1 MSIGKMGRLATVPL
15 EGRTDWPDDRLARR
29 PIGPTAGA
37 PRTAPASLRRQRAL
51 DSDMLP
57 RRSTGLYTF
66 VHHAIA
72 TYAPQL
78 PKDFFDN

>member
-1 MSIGKMGRLATVPL
+1 
-15 EGRTDWPDDRLARR
+15 
-29 PIGPTAGA
+29 
-37 PRTAPASLRRQRAL
+37 
-51 DSDMLP
+51 MLP